1 MSAEVRARVIW
12 PDTNLVGCVFCVI
25 VRDTRESD
33 LSHLQRFNFFPA
45 SPLASVTWQLEGQCH
60 WIEHPE
66 QMERPWDAPQLQT
79 VAFSGAQLGSLV
91 SWNPGPTLAV
101 TMAFYPDAFTAISG
115 SDLAPFKDLMLNAE
129 AVLPA
134 PLLDCCNA
142 FQADVASAGLEQAL
156 ATLQRRIC
164 ELWTDVCGGRSGSE
178 MRLRAW
184 SDDLVARAADAG
196 EGRSDRQLARRVKA
210 WTGVSQRD
218 LHNLSLTEALYGNIL
233 KAAKDG
239 GVVWAD
245 VASQTGYAD
254 QAHMVRRL
262 REQTGF
268 TPEELR
274 KRVARDEAFWAY
286 RLLGAFFDRPAVGG
300 AGQRPA

>member
-1 MSAEVRARVIW
+1 MSAETRSRVIW
-12 PDTNLVGCVFCVI
+12 PEPDLVGCVFCVI

-33 LSHLQRFNFFPA
+33 LPHPERFNFFPA
-45 SPLASVTWQLEGQCH
+45 SPLASVTWLLEGQCH

-101 TMAFYPDAFTAISG
+101 TMAFYPDAFSAIAG
-115 SDLAPFKDLMLNAE
+115 LDLAPFKDLMLNAE
-129 AVLPA
+129 AVLPE
-134 PLLDCCNA
+134 PLFDFCSA
-142 FQADVASAGLEQAL
+142 FSADVASVGLEQAL
-156 ATLQRRIC
+156 ATLQRRIG
-164 ELWTDVCGGRSGSE
+164 ELWADVRGGRPISE

-184 SDDLVARAADAG
+184 SEDLVARAAEAG
-196 EGRSDRQLARRVKA
+196 EGRSDRQIARRVKA
-210 WTGVSQRD
+210 WTGVNQRD
-218 LHNLSLTEALYGNIL
+218 LHNLSLTETLYGNIL
-233 KAAKDG
+233 KATRDG

-274 KRVARDEAFWAY
+274 QRVARDEALWAY
-286 RLLGAFFDRPAVGG
+286 RLLGEFFDRHAVGDTD
-300 AGQRPA
+300 